1 MARFGGNPI
10 LKPVHEHPWESKYV
24 FNPAMFELED
34 KIHYIYRAMG
44 DDDVSRL
51 GYACSLDGCVIE
63 ERLPY
68 PVFEPLN
75 PEEARGVEDPR
86 VTVMGDT
93 CVMAYTAFSRIPQI
107 GITTIKAKDLLERRW
122 LWGERV
128 YPFSGVTN
136 KDAALFPRKIDGK
149 YVMFHRIDPDLWIA
163 YSYDMKTW
171 FGSKSIMNPRNGAWD
186 GVKVGIAGPPIEIDE
201 GWLQIYHGV
210 DENRVYRLGILLLD
224 RDDPEKIIYRS
235 ADPILEPYEA
245 YERQGQVPNVVFSC
259 GAVKRGDRLQLSY
272 GASDTVIAVSNHYL
286 DEILSPYLSKM
297 NGSSLLTG

>member
-1 MARFGGNPI
+1 MARFERNPI
-10 LKPVHEHPWESKYV
+10 LKPVPEHPWESKYV

-44 DDDVSRL
+44 DDGVSRL
-51 GYACSLDGCVIE
+51 GYACSADGCVIE

-75 PEEARGVEDPR
+75 PEEAKGVEDPR
-86 VTVMGDT
+86 VTVMGGT
-93 CVMAYTAFSRIPQI
+93 CIMTYTAFSRIPQI

-122 LWGERV
+122 LWGERI
-128 YPFSGVTN
+128 YPFPGVTN
-136 KDAALFPRKIDGK
+136 KDAALFPRKIDGR

-171 FGSKSIMNPRNGAWD
+171 FGSKSVMSPRKGAWD
-186 GVKVGIAGPPIEIDE
+186 AVKVGIAGPPIEIDE

-210 DENRVYRLGILLLD
+210 DENRVYRLGVLLLD

-259 GAVKRGDRLQLSY
+259 GAVKRGDWLQLSY
-272 GASDTVIAVSNHYL
+272 GASDTVIAVSNHSL
-286 DEILSPYLSKM
+286 DEILPPYLRKM
-297 NGSSLLTG
+297 NGSS